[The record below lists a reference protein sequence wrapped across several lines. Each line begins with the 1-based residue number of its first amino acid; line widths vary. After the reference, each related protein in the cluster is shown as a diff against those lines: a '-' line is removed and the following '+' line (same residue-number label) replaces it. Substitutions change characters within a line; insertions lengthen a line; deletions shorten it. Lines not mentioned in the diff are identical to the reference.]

1 MNLRGEVLMLIR
13 PLRSHK
19 KSRLLCILL
28 MLAASNAALIASCS
42 GVASAQSV
50 RRTPVARP
58 SDRFALK
65 DGDRVVFYGDSITE
79 QRLYTSYVEHYV
91 LTRYPERRVSFI
103 NTGWGGDKVTG
114 NDCAPCAGVGG
125 LMRLKRDVIDHR
137 PTVVTLLFGM
147 NDGNYMEFDPATLKV
162 YVDGLGAIIRQIKA
176 QTRARIYVLTPTVYD
191 GTRHTSW
198 SHTDRYNEVLDR
210 YSEAAKELA
219 AREGLTVVDL
229 HAATT
234 DALRRAKAID
244 ANYTFLPDGVHP
256 ESDGQLVMAAE
267 LLRAWG
273 APAAGAEVNTRFV
286 PDASGAARFSVSA
299 PLPWPPVEP
308 SETMRRAAPGVE
320 ELGRIRLRVDGAHEG
335 SYAVSI
341 DGSPAKTLS
350 ARELSDGIDLVELS
364 PAARETSTSLGV
376 LIRQRADLFFMRWRQ
391 VELPFAGKFTHAPA
405 AISSMDGL
413 IADLNERERVVA
425 QPREYR
431 VVMECVP

>member
-1 MNLRGEVLMLIR
+1 MLNR
-13 PLRSHK
+13 PVHGDK
-19 KSRLLCILL
+19 KSRLLCTLL
-28 MLAASNAALIASCS
+28 LLAVSNAASMFLRPA
-42 GVASAQSV
+42 VASGQPV
-50 RRTPVARP
+50 RRPSVARP

-125 LMRLKRDVIDHR
+125 LARLKRDVIDHR

-147 NDGNYMEFDPATLKV
+147 NDGNYNEFDPATMKV
-162 YVDGLGAIIRQIKA
+162 YVDGLTSIIRRIKA

-198 SHTDRYNEVLDR
+198 SHTDRYNDVLDR

-244 ANYTFLPDGVHP
+244 PNYTFLPDGVHP
-256 ESDGQLVMAAE
+256 EADGQLVMAAE

-273 APAAGAEVNTRFV
+273 AQAAGAEV
-286 PDASGAARFSVSA
+286 AARFAPDATGATHLVVSA
-299 PLPWPPVEP
+299 PLPWSPVQP
-308 SETMRRAAPGVE
+308 SETLRRAAPGID
-320 ELGRIRLRVDGAHEG
+320 ELGRVHMKVSGARDG
-335 SYAVSI
+335 SYAVSV
-341 DGSPAKTLS
+341 DGSPSKTFS
-350 ARELSDGIDLVELS
+350 ARQLSDGIDLAELS
-364 PAARETSTSLGV
+364 AAAREASAALGV
-376 LIRQRADLFFMRWRQ
+376 LIRQRADLFYMRWRQ
-391 VELPFAGKFTHAPA
+391 IELPFAGKFTHAPVA
-405 AISSMDGL
+405 VSSLDAL
-413 IADLNERERVVA
+413 IADLSERERSLA
-425 QPREYR
+425 QPREYHVLIER
-431 VVMECVP
+431 IP